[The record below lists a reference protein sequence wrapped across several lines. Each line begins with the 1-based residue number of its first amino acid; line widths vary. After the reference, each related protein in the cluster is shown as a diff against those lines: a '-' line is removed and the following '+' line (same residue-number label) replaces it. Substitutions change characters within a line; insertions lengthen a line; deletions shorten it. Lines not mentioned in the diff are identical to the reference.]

1 MVNGQFTFTVNGT
14 TDSSYAVQATTDL
27 VNWTSVQT
35 NTAPFLFTDPNS
47 SAAGKKF
54 YRAVSL

>member
-1 MVNGQFTFTVNGT
+1 
-14 TDSSYAVQATTDL
+14 VQATTDL